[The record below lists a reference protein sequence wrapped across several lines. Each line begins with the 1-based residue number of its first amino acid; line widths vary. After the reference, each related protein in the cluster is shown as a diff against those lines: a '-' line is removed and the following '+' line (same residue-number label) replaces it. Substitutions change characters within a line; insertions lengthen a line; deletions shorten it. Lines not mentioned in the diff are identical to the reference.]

1 MNNEGTM
8 KSFMKGAVLLTIA
21 GFIVKLLSAVYRV
34 PFQNLVGDQGFYI
47 YQQVYPFVAIFG
59 IWTSYGFAVAVSK
72 LLADTGKQAHG
83 TILRIAF
90 KYVAAISIAV
100 FVLLFFGADL
110 LAGWMGDQQLERL
123 LKVGAFSVLLMA
135 PLAVLKGY
143 FQSLNDMA
151 PVAYAQ
157 VMEQGLRVT
166 VILVGTW
173 IVVSSGFS
181 LYAAG
186 QTAMLGAVAGGLG
199 AVVLLLIYFRRH
211 AAFLKQSSTIRAWPI
226 VKEMTAV
233 SLSVSMSSLILLLF
247 QLVDSFTVFR
257 LLEESGVASLV
268 AMEQKG
274 IYDRGQPLVQFG
286 ILIAT
291 SLTLAVVPLVA
302 RTSKKTGGRPAE
314 MYARLA
320 FRVSFLFAFA
330 AAAGLTFVMPYVNEM
345 LFQTREQSLAL
356 IIFSWQIVWMS
367 LLLIMTAMLHGL
379 GKVRVPALLLIVGLA
394 VKVISNVLL
403 LPIWGVTGAAIAG
416 NIGLLIIIGGLLIY
430 FKRVWPLQFAPL
442 SYYCWLLGA
451 AAAMSAMVLGWSVLA
466 DGYLFDGLSSRLSAA
481 LTTATAIPLGAF
493 VFMMLISK
501 SRIITEKEWY
511 IIPFG
516 RKLAGFQ
523 LAINSKKKGEKR

>member
-1 MNNEGTM
+1 M
-8 KSFMKGAVLLTIA
+8 KSFMKGAVLLTVA

-34 PFQNLVGDQGFYI
+34 PFQNLVGDRGFYI

-59 IWTSYGFAVAVSK
+59 IWASYGFAVAVSK
-72 LLADTGKQAHG
+72 LLADTSKQTHG
-83 TILRIAF
+83 MILRIAF
-90 KYVAAISIAV
+90 IYIAAISAAV
-100 FVLLFFGADL
+100 FMLLFFGSGL
-110 LAGWMGDQQLERL
+110 LAAWMGDAQLAGL

-135 PLAVLKGY
+135 PLSVLKGY
-143 FQSLNDMA
+143 FQSHNDMA

-157 VMEQGLRVT
+157 VMEQGLRVS
-166 VILVGTW
+166 VILIGTW
-173 IVVSSGFS
+173 LVVSNGFS

-186 QTAMLGAVAGGLG
+186 QTAMLGAVVGGLG
-199 AVVLLLIYFRRH
+199 AVVLLISYFRRH
-211 AAFLKQSSTIRAWPI
+211 SNFLKQPSAVRSWLV

-257 LLEESGVASLV
+257 LLEESGFGRLA

-291 SLTLAVVPLVA
+291 SLTLAIVPLVA
-302 RTSKKTGGRPAE
+302 RTSKKSSGRPAE

-330 AAAGLTFVMPYVNEM
+330 AAAGLTFVMPSVNEM
-345 LFQTREQSLAL
+345 LFQTREQSGAL

-367 LLLIMTAMLHGL
+367 LLLIMTAMLYGL
-379 GKVRVPALLLIVGLA
+379 GKVRVPALFLLLGLL
-394 VKVISNVLL
+394 VKVISNLLL
-403 LPIWGVTGAAIAG
+403 LPVWGVAGAAVAG
-416 NIGLLIIIGGLLIY
+416 NIGLVVIVAGLLFY
-430 FKRVWPLQFAPL
+430 FKKIWPLQFAPF
-442 SYYCWLLGA
+442 SYYVWLFGA
-451 AAAMSAMVLGWSVLA
+451 VGAMGAVVLGWSVVA
-466 DGYLFDGLSSRLSAA
+466 DGYLFDALSGRLGAA
-481 LTTATAIPLGAF
+481 LTAATAIPLGAG
-493 VFMMLISK
+493 VFMLLIGK

-516 RKLAGFQ
+516 RKLAGLQ
-523 LAINSKKKGEKR
+523 LALNSKKKGEKR